1 MMVGRM
7 SEILT
12 GPPKADVVPV
22 KGFDIGVEFESDPKY
37 LAMVEGL
44 DGDVAVLEY
53 AKALVLTNGNAAR
66 AAGMVFPDASP
77 SNQRQRGSRL
87 GKRPELQA
95 LYNYFVD
102 AQRADDSPVSRDE
115 VKREANKR
123 WRTCPR
129 DNATFLQMTTLVMNL
144 NGIGQAVE
152 GPKGANA
159 LDEAMLLA
167 DEVMVG
173 S

>member
-1 MMVGRM
+1 M
-7 SEILT
+7 
-12 GPPKADVVPV
+12 
-22 KGFDIGVEFESDPKY
+22 
-37 LAMVEGL
+37 
-44 DGDVAVLEY
+44 
-53 AKALVLTNGNAAR
+53 
-66 AAGMVFPDASP
+66 
-77 SNQRQRGSRL
+77 
-87 GKRPELQA
+87 
-95 LYNYFVD
+95 
-102 AQRADDSPVSRDE
+102 SRDE